1 MQERTV
7 AAQFVHLSVGFGMYP
22 WQTFHNS
29 SASMGHSRVR
39 RKNFHW
45 TCDSAGV
52 LELLRNVY

>member
-29 SASMGHSRVR
+29 SASIGEEKRDG
-39 RKNFHW
+39 F
-45 TCDSAGV
+45 
-52 LELLRNVY
+52 LRDRDKVFFIKGGEGS